1 MPRLK
6 HWRRGRR
13 PFSAR
18 TAHRGADHG
27 PAKPVR
33 RTVPNCSLFRLL
45 GSASAAGF
53 MRAMG
58 VAVVAAPLAL
68 VSHNSLADEGGSS
81 FWNPGSFASLAAAP
95 LQPGLSLTSIYY
107 HPSVSSGKD
116 VARAQRIRTGRYP
129 ALLLSAVDENTDTT
143 KNQGMVTP
151 TYTFA
156 TPVLGGQANVSMTAV
171 YSNNTTTLYELFG
184 NVVRGGPVAFFS
196 ALNETTS
203 DTVTAFGDLSPQVS
217 LRWNAGVHNIMTYA
231 TGNIPVGQYNPSNL
245 ANIGIGHGALDGGA
259 GYTYF
264 DKAGREFSAVAGLTY
279 NFIDP
284 YTQYQNGID
293 FHLDWA
299 ASQFL
304 SKQLQ
309 IGVVG
314 YIPRTPRESEDP
326 PCQTARSGFYRT
338 DDTAR
343 LSGHRIAAKPDRV
356 GSGRV
361 GRSSSGPTCERAG
374 VARRWDEL
382 RGDCEGPVAG
392 RRHHPH
398 LVSPV

>member
-1 MPRLK
+1 MEPRFL
-6 HWRRGRR
+6 RE
-13 PFSAR
+13 P
-18 TAHRGADHG
+18 HG
-27 PAKPVR
+27 
-33 RTVPNCSLFRLL
+33 N
-45 GSASAAGF
+45 ASAVGA
-53 MRAMG
+53 
-58 VAVVAAPLAL
+58 
-68 VSHNSLADEGGSS
+68 LADVDLLS
-81 FWNPGSFASLAAAP
+81 P
-95 LQPGLSLTSIYY
+95 LGVIRQRRS
-107 HPSVSSGKD
+107 
-116 VARAQRIRTGRYP
+116 RAQRLRTGRYP

-151 TYTFA
+151 AYTFA

-203 DTVTAFGDLSPQVS
+203 DTVTAFRDLSPQVS

-264 DKAGREFSAVAGLTY
+264 DKAGSEFSAVAGLTY

-314 YIPRTPRESEDP
+314 YTYNQVTCDS
-326 PCQTARSGFYRT
+326 
-338 DDTAR
+338 
-343 LSGHRIAAKPDRV
+343 
-356 GSGRV
+356 GSGTRSV
-361 GRSSSGPTCERAG
+361 VSSSAWRAS
-374 VARRWDEL
+374 ARNSAT
-382 RGDCEGPVAG
+382 P
-392 RRHHPH
+392 
-398 LVSPV
+398 SPWAISKRT